1 MKICV
6 DYELCMGHAVCEGL
20 DPEVFRL
27 GEDAFTRLLIE
38 DPGEDKRE
46 LMEDAVAQ
54 CPTGALSIQ
63 D

>member
-6 DYELCMGHAVCEGL
+6 AYDLCMGHAVCEGL
-20 DPEVFRL
+20 DPQVFRL
-27 GEDAFTRLLIE
+27 GEDAFTHLLTE